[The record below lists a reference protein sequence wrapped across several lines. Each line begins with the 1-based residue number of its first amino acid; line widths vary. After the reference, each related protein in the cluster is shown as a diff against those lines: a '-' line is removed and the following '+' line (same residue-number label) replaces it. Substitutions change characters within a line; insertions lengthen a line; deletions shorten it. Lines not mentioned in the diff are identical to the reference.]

1 MEKFTSFI
9 TIISFLVYTT
19 ILPSVACAQDPPEEN
34 PSPQVERVTTLNL
47 GDPAPFSGTLF
58 STAAAARLLTNLE
71 FTQEQCQI
79 ETTRQ
84 LGLQRSQLQLQID
97 TCTASRTALQLRYD
111 ETLALKNGQ
120 IQFLE
125 NRLRPTPWYE
135 TAEFGVVIGLVLGV
149 GITVATGYALGQVNN

>member
-1 MEKFTSFI
+1 MKQFTSFA

-19 ILPSVACAQDPPEEN
+19 VVPTLAYAQDPPQDNNSSQTE
-34 PSPQVERVTTLNL
+34 QVTTLRL
-47 GDPAPFSGTLF
+47 GDPAPFTGTLF
-58 STAAAARLLTNLE
+58 STAAAARLLTDLQ
-71 FTQEQCQI
+71 FTQEQCNL

-84 LGLQRSQLQLQID
+84 LGLQRSQMQLQID
-97 TCTASRTALQLRYD
+97 TLTASRAALQLRYD

-135 TAEFGVVIGLVLGV
+135 TTEFGIVIGLVIGV
-149 GITVATGYALGQVNN
+149 GVTVATGYALGQVNN